1 MFSADQIQAMSVPVG
16 STIRDAMRAIDRAGA
31 GVAFL
36 TDDEGRFLG
45 LVTDGDL
52 RRALLKG
59 QGLDAPVAHVG
70 RPSSVT
76 ARITDSPESI
86 ASLFREEVRLIPL
99 LDAAGRVKDVAAF
112 DQRIA
117 LPVASPWIG
126 ERELQY
132 VTECVVSGWIS
143 SSGPFVHRFEELFA
157 RFCGVRHA
165 IATSNGTTALHLAML
180 ALGVGPGDEVIVPS
194 LTFIATANAVTYT
207 GATPVFVD
215 CDPETWTIDVS
226 AVAAAITPRTK
237 AIIPVHLYGHP
248 AHMQPLLALAKRHK
262 LAIVEDAAEAHGAL
276 YDGMPVGSIGDIG
289 IFSFYGNKIATTGE
303 GGMLVT
309 NDDAIAGK
317 VRLLRDHGMPP
328 GRRYW
333 HTVLGYNYRLT
344 SLQAALGVAQMERIN
359 EIIDAKLH
367 IADLYRSGLQG
378 VPGIILPGC
387 APWAR
392 NVYWLYSILI
402 DEKRFGRSRDELMAL
417 LQEQGIDTRP
427 FFPPL
432 HRQPIYANNQCLPV
446 SERLSDT
453 GLSLPSSAHLSMD
466 HITRVCE
473 AIAKLQRS

>member
-16 STIRDAMRAIDRAGA
+16 STIRDAMRAIDRASV

-36 TDDEGRFLG
+36 VRADGRFVG

-59 QGLDAPVAHVG
+59 QGLDALVADVA

-76 ARITDSPESI
+76 AKITDPPEQI
-86 ASLFREEVRLIPL
+86 AGLFREEVRFIPL
-99 LDAAGRVKDVAAF
+99 LDDAGKVKDAAAF

-143 SSGPFVHRFEELFA
+143 SSGPFVCRFEEIFA
-157 RFCGVRHA
+157 RFCGVKHA
-165 IATSNGTTALHLAML
+165 IASSNGTTALHLAML
-180 ALGVGPGDEVIVPS
+180 ALHIGLGDEVIVPT

-207 GATPVFVD
+207 GATPIFVD
-215 CDPETWTIDVS
+215 CDPETWTIDVA
-226 AVAAAITPRTK
+226 AVEAAVTSRTR

-248 AHMQPLLALAKRHK
+248 ANMEPLLALAKRHK
-262 LAIVEDAAEAHGAL
+262 LAVVEDAAEAHGAL
-276 YDGMPVGSIGDIG
+276 FKGKPVGSIGDIG

-309 NDDAIAGK
+309 NDDAIADK
-317 VRLLRDHGMPP
+317 VRLLRDHGMSPD
-328 GRRYW
+328 RRYW

-344 SLQAALGVAQMERIN
+344 SLQAALGVAQMERIDD
-359 EIIDAKLH
+359 IIKAKLH
-367 IADLYRSGLQG
+367 IADFYRSGLQN
-378 VPGIILPGC
+378 VPGITLPGC

-392 NVYWLYSILI
+392 NVFWLYSVVI
-402 DEKRFGRSRDELMAL
+402 DEKKFGRSRDEVMRL

-432 HRQPIYANNQCLPV
+432 HRQPIYANDQNFPV

-453 GLSLPSSAHLSMD
+453 GLSLPSSAHLNMD

-473 AIAKLQRS
+473 AIAKLQRK